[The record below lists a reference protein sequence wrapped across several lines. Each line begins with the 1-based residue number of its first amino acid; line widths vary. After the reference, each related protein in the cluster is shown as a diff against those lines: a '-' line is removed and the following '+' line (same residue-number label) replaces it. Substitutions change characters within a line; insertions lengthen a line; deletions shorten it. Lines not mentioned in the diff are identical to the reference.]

1 MITEK
6 DKKEIK
12 LVRRALEALSKRLNS
27 PKRVLFFGALQGAG
41 AVVGA
46 TLLVLAVGFTLNLL
60 GTFEP
65 LSDAVRDLRQ
75 ILHEARTN

>member
-1 MITEK
+1 MISEK

-12 LVRRALEALSKRLNS
+12 LVRRAMESLAKRLNS
-27 PKRVLFFGALQGAG
+27 PKRVLLFGALQGAG
-41 AVVGA
+41 AVIGA

-65 LSDAVRDLRQ
+65 LSDTVKDFRQ
-75 ILHEARTN
+75 ILREARTN